1 MREGWLKIY
10 TSSEYYKAEI
20 VRQVLAENEIEA
32 VLMNKQDSL
41 YRFGEVEVYIKKADF
56 DNALEI
62 IIKNEL

>member
-1 MREGWLKIY
+1 MENDWLKIY

-32 VLMNKQDSL
+32 VLMNKQDSQ
-41 YRFGEVEVYIKKADF
+41 YRFGEVEVYIQKAHF

>member
-1 MREGWLKIY
+1 MENGWLKIY

-32 VLMNKQDSL
+32 VLMNKQDSQ
-41 YRFGEVEVYIKKADF
+41 YRFGEVEVYIQKEHF
-56 DNALEI
+56 DDALEI